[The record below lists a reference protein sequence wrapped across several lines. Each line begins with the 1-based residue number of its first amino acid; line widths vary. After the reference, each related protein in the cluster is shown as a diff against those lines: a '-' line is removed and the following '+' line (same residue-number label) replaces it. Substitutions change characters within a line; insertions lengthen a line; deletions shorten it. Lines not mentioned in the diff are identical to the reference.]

1 MLGSFLKKY
10 RLANGLTQADLAI
23 KLSVSQNSISQ
34 YESGNPNPSVKRL
47 ADIAKVLNCSMNDI
61 VSESDT

>member
-34 YESGNPNPSVKRL
+34 YESGKRNPAVKRL
-47 ADIAKVLNCSMNDI
+47 AEIAKVLNCSRNDI
-61 VSESDT
+61 VS